1 MHLLSDIHYYP
12 LISVQLLSE
21 ADLQS
26 QVEAS
31 INLVRT
37 STSIQLTSFIKFLKL
52 IYRSSYLVSALGT
65 NALINR
71 GLNETYFSGQAYS
84 SAADGG
90 TVKSCGE
97 SNLVIPAFF
106 MSAASDHY
114 EANEKFSYDSYVDEQ
129 LYSNN
134 SATVPGFFG
143 GCFPFDAL
151 LASTL
156 QCLYDVQCLHILPD
170 YFPRFKQVAMR

>member
-37 STSIQLTSFIKFLKL
+37 STSIELISFIKFLKL
-52 IYRSSYLVSALGT
+52 IHRSSYLVSALGT

-71 GLNETYFSGQAYS
+71 GLNKTYFSVQAYPF
-84 SAADGG
+84 AAYSG
-90 TVKSCGE
+90 KMESCGE
-97 SNLVIPAFF
+97 SNLVVPAFF

-114 EANEKFSYDSYVDEQ
+114 EENDKFQFDNYVYEHLD
-129 LYSNN
+129 SNN
-134 SATVPGFFG
+134 SATVQGFFG
-143 GCFPFDAL
+143 GCFPLDAL

>member
-1 MHLLSDIHYYP
+1 LRLLSDIHYYQ

-37 STSIQLTSFIKFLKL
+37 STSIELTSFIKFLKI

-71 GLNETYFSGQAYS
+71 GTSETYFSGQAYPF
-84 SAADGG
+84 AADSDKLEFCNEFSSVG
-90 TVKSCGE
+90 
-97 SNLVIPAFF
+97 PAFF
-106 MSAASDHY
+106 MPAASDHY
-114 EANEKFSYDSYVDEQ
+114 EENDKFQFGSYFYEQ
-129 LYSNN
+129 LDSNN
-134 SATVPGFFG
+134 SATVQGFFG
-143 GCFPFDAL
+143 WK
-151 LASTL
+151 SIREKT
-156 QCLYDVQCLHILPD
+156 
-170 YFPRFKQVAMR
+170 